1 MEVPIIVKQEL
12 NASAKEVWEAITA
25 IDKMRQGYF
34 ENIPDF
40 KPEVGFE
47 TSFLIENEGRKFT
60 HEWKIT
66 EVEPPKKIT
75 YEWRFKEYP
84 SILGVVTF
92 SISEKG
98 NKTLLKV
105 SNDGIETWPNN
116 VPEFTRESCQGGWE
130 YFINQN
136 LKNYINEL

>member
-1 MEVPIIVKQEL
+1 MKYIVVFL
-12 NASAKEVWEAITA
+12 NGFEKW
-25 IDKMRQGYF
+25 YF

-66 EVEPPKKIT
+66 EVEPLKKIT

-84 SILGVVTF
+84 TILGVVTF
-92 SISEKG
+92 LISEKE

-105 SNDGIETWPNN
+105 TNQGIETWPNN

>member
-25 IDKMRQGYF
+25 IDKMRQWYF

-60 HEWKIT
+60 HQWKIT
-66 EVEPPKKIT
+66 EVEPLKNIT

-92 SISEKG
+92 SISEKE

-105 SNDGIETWPNN
+105 TNQGIETWPNN

>member
-12 NASAKEVWEAITA
+12 NATAIEVWEAITA
-25 IDKMRQGYF
+25 IDKMRQWYF

-66 EVEPPKKIT
+66 EVEPLKKIT

-84 SILGVVTF
+84 TILGVVTF
-92 SISEKG
+92 LISEKE

-105 SNDGIETWPNN
+105 TNQGIETWPNN

>member
-12 NASAKEVWEAITA
+12 NATAKEVWEAITA
-25 IDKMRQGYF
+25 IDKMCQWYF

-40 KPEVGFE
+40 KPELGFE

-60 HEWKIT
+60 HQWKIT
-66 EVEPPKKIT
+66 EVDPLKKIT

-84 SILGVVTF
+84 TILSVVTF
-92 SISEKG
+92 LISEKG

-105 SNDGIETWPNN
+105 SNDG
-116 VPEFTRESCQGGWE
+116 
-130 YFINQN
+130 
-136 LKNYINEL
+136 